1 MISKMMK
8 RNKIIDVNL
17 NLPNTKHSMGASS
30 IIEYPDFWPSDSAD
44 NILNQLLSELSWRTD
59 SITLYG
65 RRIPIPRLQC
75 WMGESHC
82 NYKYSGIS
90 MAPLP
95 WVPAIT
101 EIRNRIQRAA
111 GTLFN
116 CVLIN
121 QYRNGRDS
129 NGWHAD
135 DEKIL
140 GNAPI
145 IASASFGVTRR
156 FQLKPKNGNAGKSST
171 FYLSHGSLIIM
182 NAGIQEEWL
191 HQIPKEKQVD
201 GVRLN
206 LTFRY
211 IPPTPLSCSEPE
223 QS

>member
-1 MISKMMK
+1 MASKVMT
-8 RNKIIDVNL
+8 RNTNIDTDL
-17 NLPNTKHSMGASS
+17 KPPNTKHLMGASS
-30 IIEYPDFWPSDSAD
+30 IIEYPNFWSRDCAD
-44 NILNQLLSELSWRTD
+44 KILTRLLSELSWRTD
-59 SITLYG
+59 SIALFG
-65 RRIPIPRLQC
+65 KKIPIPRLQC

-95 WVPAIT
+95 WIPALE
-101 EIRNRIQRAA
+101 EILNKIQRNA
-111 GTLFN
+111 GAQFN

-121 QYRNGRDS
+121 QYRNGLDS

-140 GNAPI
+140 GNSPI
-145 IASASFGVTRR
+145 IASASFGVTRK
-156 FQLKPKNGNAGKSST
+156 FQLKPKSGGTGKSST

-191 HQIPKEKQVD
+191 HQIPKEKQVT
-201 GVRLN
+201 GTRLN

-211 IPPTPLSCSEPE
+211 IPPAPLSDSKTE
-223 QS
+223 